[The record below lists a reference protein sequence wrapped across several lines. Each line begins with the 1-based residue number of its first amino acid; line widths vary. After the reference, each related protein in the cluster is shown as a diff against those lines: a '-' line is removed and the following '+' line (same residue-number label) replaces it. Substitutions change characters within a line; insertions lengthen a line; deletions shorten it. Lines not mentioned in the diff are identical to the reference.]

1 MARLRVA
8 PPSHVP
14 DRDARLKRLTR
25 AILAGG
31 FLAAAVIYVVA
42 GPEPEN
48 SPGYDP
54 MQNKMFLHD
63 LELYGGKANVLA
75 AEFRGWFVGLWQGRN
90 LAFTVAVLTIL
101 SVLALR
107 FFARL
112 ASDPLDDEEDLPESP
127 RPGTSRIR
135 RIQ

>member
-1 MARLRVA
+1 
-8 PPSHVP
+8 
-14 DRDARLKRLTR
+14 
-25 AILAGG
+25 
-31 FLAAAVIYVVA
+31 
-42 GPEPEN
+42 
-48 SPGYDP
+48 